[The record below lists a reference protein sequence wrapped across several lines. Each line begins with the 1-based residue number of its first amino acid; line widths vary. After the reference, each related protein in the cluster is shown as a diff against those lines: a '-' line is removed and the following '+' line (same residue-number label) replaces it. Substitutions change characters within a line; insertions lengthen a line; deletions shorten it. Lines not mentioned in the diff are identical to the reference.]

1 MKTLAWF
8 VVLAALL
15 LAAVGHVIL
24 MIEDRLLGIL
34 SLSDGQWVVAVI
46 MASILGALIGGGL
59 WCLLWLTA
67 DSTDEVP

>member
-8 VVLAALL
+8 VVLAALFF
-15 LAAVGHVIL
+15 AAVGHVL
-24 MIEDRLLGIL
+24 LVLEYRLLDIL
-34 SLSDGQWVVAVI
+34 SLSHGQWVGAVI
-46 MASILGALIGGGL
+46 MASILGALVGGGF